1 MHYLVIC
8 GKIKKVEIYE
18 KIERK
23 YRNRTEFATTIYRI
37 RQERKL
43 TQKEIGD
50 IIGVSDRTISKWEN
64 GTTVPDLCQIRNIC
78 KKLEIS
84 PSLLIKSEKKL
95 SDNITNLRREI
106 GKILNYILHNIFLIT
121 FILVFMLLLLY
132 FINNYNSIK
141 IYDLKYN
148 SENIS
153 FENGYLFKTKVTNI
167 LIINDIKINKIK
179 YNPIDTKVKLYTLVN
194 GDKKIIYTSENLNN
208 IYIEENK
215 SGADLL
221 SKDVIE
227 SIKQNLYLLIE
238 TTDENNNEYNYE
250 CQITFKEKYKNNKL
264 LYKSY
269 IKNNSVDT
277 LGFPFDNLIDSPKIN
292 NKSTKVMSKN
302 NNNANK
308 LASLGYE
315 YDKEKDVYYKVD
327 ENTKIEYQA
336 KTKNLTIEKANNY
349 NLKSIKYFSNL
360 QRVIVTILD
369 DNSETIVNLKYN
381 APLNKMECYKGN
393 CENYRSDINHILKI
407 NREINTTLQ

>member
-1 MHYLVIC
+1 M
-8 GKIKKVEIYE
+8 K
-18 KIERK
+18 KIEETK
-23 YRNRTEFATTIYRI
+23 ETVKSTEFATTIYRI

-64 GTTVPDLCQIRNIC
+64 GTTVPDLCLIRNIC

-95 SDNITNLRREI
+95 SDNITNLRRKI

-121 FILVFMLLLLY
+121 FILIFILLLLY

-238 TTDENNNEYNYE
+238 TKDENNNEYNYE
-250 CQITFKEKYKNNKL
+250 CQITFKEKYNNNKL

-277 LGFPFDNLIDSPKIN
+277 LDFPFDNLIESKEIN

-308 LASLGYE
+308 LISLGYE
-315 YDKEKDVYYKVD
+315 YDKENDIYYK
-327 ENTKIEYQA
+327 NTDKKEFIKYQV
-336 KTKNLTIEKANNY
+336 KTNNLIIEKLENK
-349 NLKSIKYFSNL
+349 NLKSITYYSRSKIITLSMLNDKSDL
-360 QRVIVTILD
+360 II
-369 DNSETIVNLKYN
+369 NLKYN
-381 APLNKMECYKGN
+381 VPLNKIKCYQGN
-393 CENYRSDINHILKI
+393 CENYRSDINYILKVY
-407 NREINTTLQ
+407 REMSTTLQ

>member
-1 MHYLVIC
+1 M
-8 GKIKKVEIYE
+8 K
-18 KIERK
+18 KIEETK
-23 YRNRTEFATTIYRI
+23 ETVKSTEFATTIYRI

-95 SDNITNLRREI
+95 SDNITNLRRGI

-121 FILVFMLLLLY
+121 FILVFILLLLY

-141 IYDLKYN
+141 IYDLKYDSEN
-148 SENIS
+148 VIMKHGHFFQTKSVNILTIENIS
-153 FENGYLFKTKVTNI
+153 L
-167 LIINDIKINKIK
+167 NKIK

-238 TTDENNNEYNYE
+238 TKDENNNEYNYE
-250 CQITFKEKYKNNKL
+250 CQITFKEKCNNNKL

-277 LGFPFDNLIDSPKIN
+277 LGFPFDNLTDSQKIN

-308 LASLGYE
+308 IASLGYE
-315 YDKEKDVYYKVD
+315 YDKENDIYKKYSD
-327 ENTKIEYQA
+327 NEGKIEYHHDTE
-336 KTKNLTIEKANNY
+336 KLLIETKENN
-349 NLKSIKYFSNL
+349 NLKSITYYINTQLIFLTNL
-360 QRVIVTILD
+360 DGNGELT
-369 DNSETIVNLKYN
+369 VNLKYN
-381 APLNKMECYKGN
+381 IPLNKMECYKGN
-393 CENYRSDINHILKI
+393 RENYRSDINHILKI

>member
-1 MHYLVIC
+1 M
-8 GKIKKVEIYE
+8 K
-18 KIERK
+18 KIEETK
-23 YRNRTEFATTIYRI
+23 ETVKSTEFATTIYRI

-64 GTTVPDLCQIRNIC
+64 GTIVPDLCQIRNIC

-95 SDNITNLRREI
+95 SDNITNLRRKI

-121 FILVFMLLLLY
+121 FILIFILLLLY

-238 TTDENNNEYNYE
+238 TKDENNNEYNYE
-250 CQITFKEKYKNNKL
+250 CQITFKEKYNNNKL

-292 NKSTKVMSKN
+292 NKSTKVMSIN

-308 LASLGYE
+308 LASLGCE
-315 YDKEKDVYYKVD
+315 YDKENDIYFKVD
-327 ENTKIEYQA
+327 ENTKIEYQV
-336 KTKNLTIEKANNY
+336 KTKNLVVERKKKSNSKNMIYYANKKLLNLTILNNY
-349 NLKSIKYFSNL
+349 GELTVS
-360 QRVIVTILD
+360 
-369 DNSETIVNLKYN
+369 LKYN
-381 APLNKMECYKGN
+381 VPLNKMECYKGN
-393 CENYRSDINHILKI
+393 CENYRGDINYTLKVYREVSTIL
-407 NREINTTLQ
+407 Q

>member
-1 MHYLVIC
+1 M
-8 GKIKKVEIYE
+8 K
-18 KIERK
+18 KIEETK
-23 YRNRTEFATTIYRI
+23 ETVKSTEFATTIYRI

-95 SDNITNLRREI
+95 SDNITNLRRKM

>member
-1 MHYLVIC
+1 M
-8 GKIKKVEIYE
+8 K
-18 KIERK
+18 KIEETK
-23 YRNRTEFATTIYRI
+23 ETVKSTEFATTIYRI

-95 SDNITNLRREI
+95 SDDITNLRRKI

-167 LIINDIKINKIK
+167 LIINDIKINKNK

-238 TTDENNNEYNYE
+238 TKDENNNEYNYE

-264 LYKSY
+264 SYKSY
-269 IKNNSVDT
+269 IKNNSVNT
-277 LGFPFDNLIDSPKIN
+277 LGFPFDNLTDSQKIN

-315 YDKEKDVYYKVD
+315 YDKENDIYFKVG
-327 ENTKIEYQA
+327 ENTKIEYQVNIG
-336 KTKNLTIEKANNY
+336 KLTIKKFERKSLKNISYYSSSKLITLTSLNN
-349 NLKSIKYFSNL
+349 KSELI
-360 QRVIVTILD
+360 T
-369 DNSETIVNLKYN
+369 NLKYDV
-381 APLNKMECYKGN
+381 PLNEMYCYKSN
-393 CENYRSDINHILKI
+393 CENYRSDINYILKVY
-407 NREINTTLQ
+407 REISTTLQ

>member
-1 MHYLVIC
+1 M
-8 GKIKKVEIYE
+8 K
-18 KIERK
+18 KIEETK
-23 YRNRTEFATTIYRI
+23 ETVKSTEFATTIYRI

-95 SDNITNLRREI
+95 SDNITNLRRGI

-121 FILVFMLLLLY
+121 FILVFILLLLY

-250 CQITFKEKYKNNKL
+250 CQITFKEKYNNNKL

-277 LGFPFDNLIDSPKIN
+277 LGFPFDNLTDSPKIN

>member
-1 MHYLVIC
+1 M
-8 GKIKKVEIYE
+8 K
-18 KIERK
+18 KIEETK
-23 YRNRTEFATTIYRI
+23 ETVKSTEFATTIYRI

-95 SDNITNLRREI
+95 SDNITNLRRKI

-121 FILVFMLLLLY
+121 FILVFILLLLY

-277 LGFPFDNLIDSPKIN
+277 LGFPFDNLTDSPKIN
-292 NKSTKVMSKN
+292 NKSTKAMSKN

-315 YDKEKDVYYKVD
+315 YDRENDVYFKVD
-327 ENTKIEYQA
+327 ENNKIEYQVNIG
-336 KTKNLTIEKANNY
+336 KLTIKKFERKSLKNISYYSSSKLITLTSLNN
-349 NLKSIKYFSNL
+349 KSELI
-360 QRVIVTILD
+360 T
-369 DNSETIVNLKYN
+369 NLKYDV
-381 APLNKMECYKGN
+381 PLNEMYCYKSN
-393 CENYRSDINHILKI
+393 CENYRSDINYILKVY
-407 NREINTTLQ
+407 REISKTLQ

>member
-1 MHYLVIC
+1 M
-8 GKIKKVEIYE
+8 K
-18 KIERK
+18 KIEETK
-23 YRNRTEFATTIYRI
+23 ETVKSTEFATTIYRI

-95 SDNITNLRREI
+95 SDDITNLRRGI

-179 YNPIDTKVKLYTLVN
+179 YNPIDTKVKIYTLVN

-250 CQITFKEKYKNNKL
+250 CQITFKEKYNNNKL

-277 LGFPFDNLIDSPKIN
+277 LGFPFDNLTDSPKIN

-308 LASLGYE
+308 LTSLGYE

-327 ENTKIEYQA
+327 ENTKIEYQV
-336 KTKNLTIEKANNY
+336 KTKNLTIEKSNNY

-381 APLNKMECYKGN
+381 VPLNKMECYKGN
-393 CENYRSDINHILKI
+393 CENYRSDINYILKVY
-407 NREINTTLQ
+407 REISTTLQ